1 MRVCASYGSV
11 PDQPADA
18 DMHEIR
24 LDVFDKVP
32 SAAGENTI
40 VTLAGRSVEAVP
52 KGFRGLVDVGES
64 DELIPFRKIRSVH
77 DYEKTPSEDALR
89 EIMAHGEQE
98 LTKCA
103 CKVNSFTD
111 LHTIYKVAST
121 TERKHLIL
129 GMGEM
134 GTVTR
139 IRQGLLGND
148 FTFGYVDKKTAE
160 GQLSCAEMRE
170 LGEDCFV
177 VGITGHPL
185 AHSLSPQMQ
194 TAAMKDKGIKGI
206 YVRFDSPDLENMADV
221 IREYNIRGLN
231 VTIPYKQ
238 DVVPQMDALEGPAET
253 IGAVNT
259 IINRGGRL
267 IGTNTDYAGVV
278 YAFERV
284 GRPLSDCGKVL
295 VFGTGGAARAAVYA
309 AHESG
314 CETYVLGRT
323 PEHVDSICEE
333 MDCLP
338 APDNS
343 LAGYDALINCTPI
356 GMKEDEP
363 YMFSLDALTE
373 EMAVL
378 DMVYNTKTR
387 LAEAAE
393 RKGCTVADGRDM
405 LVGQG
410 ALSFE
415 KWFGTEPDKEVMRKA
430 IL

>member
-1 MRVCASYGSV
+1 MRVCASYGAV
-11 PDQPADA
+11 PEKPADA

-24 LDVFDKVP
+24 LDIFDKVP
-32 SAAGENTI
+32 STAGENTI
-40 VTLAGRSVEAVP
+40 VTLAGRPIEAVP
-52 KGFRGLVDVGES
+52 KGYKGLVDVGEC
-64 DELIPFRKIRSVH
+64 DDLIPFRKIRSVH
-77 DYEKTPSEDALR
+77 DYEKTPSEEDLR
-89 EIMAHGEQE
+89 GIMAHGQQE
-98 LTKCA
+98 LSKCA
-103 CKVNSFTD
+103 CMVRSFSD
-111 LHTIYKVAST
+111 LHTIYRVAST
-121 TERKHLIL
+121 TERKHLLL

-139 IRQGLLGND
+139 IRQGLLRND
-148 FTFGYVDKKTAE
+148 FTFGYVGKKTAE
-160 GQLSCAEMRE
+160 GQLSCEEMRE
-170 LGEDCFV
+170 LGEDCYI

-194 TAAMKDKGIKGI
+194 GAAMKARGIKGLYI
-206 YVRFDSPDLENMADV
+206 KFDSPDLEHMADV
-221 IREYNIRGLN
+221 VREYNIRGLN

-238 DVVPQMDALEGPAET
+238 DVIQQMDSVEGPAER

-267 IGTNTDYAGVV
+267 IGTNTDYAGVT
-278 YAFERV
+278 YAFERA
-284 GRPLSDCGKVL
+284 GKPLADCERVL
-295 VFGTGGAARAAVYA
+295 VFGTGGAARAAIYA
-309 AHESG
+309 AQESG

-323 PEHVDSICEE
+323 PAHVEAICRETG
-333 MDCLP
+333 CLI
-338 APDNS
+338 AEDNT
-343 LAGYDALINCTPI
+343 LGRYDALINATPI
-356 GMKEDEP
+356 GMNEDSP
-363 YMFSLDALTE
+363 YMFSLEGLHDD
-373 EMAVL
+373 MGVL

-415 KWFGTEPDKEVMRKA
+415 KWFGSEPDKEIMRQA